1 MITDKINEI
10 ITPSLSEMGVD
21 VVSISLSPSEYRNEL
36 EILIEKKDGQPV
48 SVDLCS
54 DVSKMISVLLDVED
68 LIDKR
73 YDLVVSSAGIN
84 RPLVKI
90 EDFKKFIGE
99 NVEVV
104 SKTLI
109 EGRKTFAGKLIA
121 VNENDIIVN
130 CDKTDFSIPFDS
142 ISKAKLDRIKDLFNK
157 NNSKQKLKRS
167 K

>member
-10 ITPSLSEMGVD
+10 ISPSLDEMGLD
-21 VVSISLSPSEYRNEL
+21 VVSINLSPSEYRNEL
-36 EILIEKKDGQPV
+36 EVLIDRKDGQLV

-54 DVSKMISVLLDVED
+54 DASKMISVLLDVED

-84 RPLVKI
+84 RPLVKH

-99 NVEVV
+99 NVEVI

-109 EGRKTFAGKLIA
+109 ENRKTFAGKLVA
-121 VNENDIIVN
+121 VNDNDIIVN
-130 CDKTDFSIPFDS
+130 CDKSDFSIPFDS
-142 ISKAKLDRIKDLFNK
+142 ISKARLDKIKDLFK